1 MICVFPVFLGY
12 IYVLY
17 VYRRTLITQAQNTT
31 HTKYRAV
38 CLVSSCTVQPAASTA
53 SRYDPCITRD
63 RRTVMHGPW
72 LPKAS
77 SYGPCLL
84 SAFCFVLLL
93 LLLLCLLACVRCLR
107 SLLAFVACVRCLRSL
122 LAFVACFRCL
132 LPSLLASLLPSL
144 LASLLASFV
153 ACFLRCLLSLLASF
167 VA

>member
-38 CLVSSCTVQPAASTA
+38 CLVSSCTVQPAASTTG
-53 SRYDPCITRD
+53 RYDPCIARD

-93 LLLLCLLACVRCLR
+93 LLLLCLLASSFLACLR

-122 LAFVACFRCL
+122 LAFCACVL
-132 LPSLLASLLPSL
+132 
-144 LASLLASFV
+144 
-153 ACFLRCLLSLLASF
+153 CLLSLLASF